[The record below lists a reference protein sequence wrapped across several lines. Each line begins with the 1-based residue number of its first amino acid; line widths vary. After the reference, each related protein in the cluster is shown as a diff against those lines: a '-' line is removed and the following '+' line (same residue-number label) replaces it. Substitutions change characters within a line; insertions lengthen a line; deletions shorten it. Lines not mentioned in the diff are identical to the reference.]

1 MKATLLSTLELLGT
15 ACRPHLH
22 DIALGVVATLLV
34 IYGDDI
40 NRLVKRNVAK
50 KNLLIRMAAFIALC
64 SVGYTLLTV
73 HLTRWLEG
81 VLTNFEPRSI
91 PIVILGVFILLSYLA
106 QRKDQV

>member
-1 MKATLLSTLELLGT
+1 MKATLVSTLEFLGT

-22 DIALGVVATLLV
+22 DIAIGVVATLLV

-50 KNLLIRMAAFIALC
+50 KNLLIRMTSFIALC

-81 VLTNFEPRSI
+81 VLANFQPRTI